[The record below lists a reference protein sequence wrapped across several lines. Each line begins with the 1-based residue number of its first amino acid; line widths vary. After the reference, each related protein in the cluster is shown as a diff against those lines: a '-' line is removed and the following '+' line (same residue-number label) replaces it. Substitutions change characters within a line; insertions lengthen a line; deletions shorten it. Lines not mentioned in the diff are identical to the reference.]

1 MRKAMAI
8 GAAMAAIS
16 GAAPLVAEPPYE
28 RRFEPVEPSRSR
40 RAKVKAARRQA
51 RKNRKRK

>member
-16 GAAPLVAEPPYE
+16 GAAPLVAEPTHQRPA
-28 RRFEPVEPSRSR
+28 PKVPPSTDR